1 MVIFVILQPLFFLR
15 KTKMPLFFEGLPWI
29 VYFEKSVRWR
39 FFRVSNFELH
49 MCESITILISLF
61 RSKNVCSL
69 ADSFCVPVF
78 VEVIVILLADFL
90 LIGFISLV

>member
-1 MVIFVILQPLFFLR
+1 
-15 KTKMPLFFEGLPWI
+15 MPLFFEGFPWI

-69 ADSFCVPVF
+69 ADSFCVPMFEPLRF
-78 VEVIVILLADFL
+78 VEVIVILLADFSL
-90 LIGFISLV
+90 MGFIMLIWWVLAR